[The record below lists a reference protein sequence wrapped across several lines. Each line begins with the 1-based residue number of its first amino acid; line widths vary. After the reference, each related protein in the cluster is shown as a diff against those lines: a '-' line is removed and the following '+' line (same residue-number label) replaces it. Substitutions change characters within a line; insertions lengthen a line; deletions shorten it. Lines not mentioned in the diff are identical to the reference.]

1 MLNHAPIE
9 QFGLQNLVTQG
20 KWELAYLKNKAVL
33 DKEGN
38 PSGYRADLVITRDA
52 TQVVKSSGEIVK
64 SPNVGEVL
72 TVNINNSHVPAI
84 DHMVMNVKLIN
95 PVVHSVYATSQAD
108 STYATINWSLSA
120 TDIQFPNSQ
129 PNQQPPKGAK

>member
-9 QFGLQNLVTQG
+9 QFGLRDLVTQG
-20 KWELAYLKNKAVL
+20 KWELAYLKSKAVL

-64 SPNVGEVL
+64 SPNVGEVI
-72 TVNINNSHVPAI
+72 TVNINNSNLPEI

-108 STYATINWSLSA
+108 STFATINWSLSA
-120 TDIQFPNSQ
+120 TNIQFPNAQ
-129 PNQQPPKGAK
+129 PNQPPKVGK